1 VRHGTKCLLALLFA
15 FAAPVFAQEDANEAR
30 PDLITVGGF
39 LVFYDARGPLSFPA
53 MTARD
58 LPAAAVVGP
67 EVEGRACEYGVSIPI
82 TLSFRGPSISGA
94 GGNGGYEAAL
104 EDIRERHPAIAG
116 VFDVRV
122 DDHTTSILGFL
133 RRLCTEVVAR
143 SFIVTAR

>member
-1 VRHGTKCLLALLFA
+1 VNALCLLALLLA
-15 FAAPVFAQEDANEAR
+15 FAAPALAQEDVSEAS
-30 PDLITVGGF
+30 PDLIAVGGF
-39 LVFYDARGPLSFPA
+39 VIFYDARGPLSFPA

-58 LPAAAVVGP
+58 LPRAAVIGS
-67 EVEGRACEYGVSIPI
+67 EVEGRACEYGVSIPV

-104 EDIRERHPAIAG
+104 DDIRERHPAIAG

-143 SFIVTAR
+143 SFTLTARP